1 MAHHSRRTASP
12 PLNSCVRLQKIE
24 MVRPATAQDAALVI
38 EVVRQS
44 ITVSCEADHK
54 NDGATLDR
62 WLANKKP
69 ESFESW
75 IANPENFCVVA
86 ESEGGV
92 RGVGLLHC
100 GGEVRLFYM
109 SPGYQH
115 RGLGRRIHSALE
127 SHALSLGLPK
137 LRLESTLLAC
147 KFYEALG
154 YIPAGTEKSLFGV
167 LRVYPYEKPLQP
179 NSSIHATA
187 FGGA

>member
-1 MAHHSRRTASP
+1 
-12 PLNSCVRLQKIE
+12 
-24 MVRPATAQDAALVI
+24 MVRPATAQDAALAI

-44 ITVSCEADHK
+44 ITVLCKADHK
-54 NDGATLDR
+54 NDRATLDR

-69 ESFESW
+69 ESFELW
-75 IANPENFCVVA
+75 IASPENFCVVV
-86 ESEGGV
+86 ESEGVV

-100 GGEVRLFYM
+100 SGEVRLFYV

-127 SHALSLGLPK
+127 SHARFLGLSK
-137 LRLESTLLAC
+137 LRLESTLSAC
-147 KFYEALG
+147 KFYEMLG
-154 YIPAGTEKSLFGV
+154 YIPAGAEKSLFGV

-179 NSSIHATA
+179 NSSIHATT